1 MRKLKVN
8 ELMKNLKL
16 GEFGDNFCDYDK
28 GYVCDIITEIADN
41 NIDIYQIDLIDWA
54 KDNVANINDAMI
66 EFGTPDDFLQ
76 IIQQGQY
83 YANERELYN
92 NLADCLKNFAYN
104 YILNVLKID
113 EITEEQNKKLLK
125 YDFDDSNIELEDIVD
140 YVKNIFEKGE

>member
-8 ELMKNLKL
+8 ELMKNLEL

-41 NIDIYQIDLIDWA
+41 NIDIYTIDLIDWA

-66 EFGTPDDFLQ
+66 EFGTPNNFLQ

-83 YANERELYN
+83 YANERKLYN
-92 NLADCLKNFAYN
+92 NLQDSLKNFAYN

-113 EITEEQNKKLLK
+113 EITEEQNKELLK
-125 YDFDDSNIELEDIVD
+125 YDFDDSNIELEDIVN